1 MNLHKIKCD
10 VKGCDFV
17 AEHKSPTY
25 VRCIIGRH
33 KSIIHHIRGKLY
45 AYAKGLEAKKQL
57 SEGRNSEVQE
67 TAPEPVNIPNFCPN
81 CGCSM
86 AAVTAAMNLRR
97 RK

>member
-45 AYAKGLEAKKQL
+45 AYAKGLEAKRQL
-57 SEGRNSEVQE
+57 AEGRNSEVQ
-67 TAPEPVNIPNFCPN
+67 TKPEQPLYQVNLCPN
-81 CGCSM
+81 CGCPIN
-86 AAVTAAMNLRR
+86 AVRVAMGLRR
-97 RK
+97 RS